1 MNKDQADKIK
11 SLIKLD
17 IDAVAAYEEAL
28 QHIETPSIH
37 KTINM
42 YREDHRRHVTLLSD
56 LLTGAGEVPPERTK
70 DVKGFF
76 IEGFTSLRSV
86 TGEDGALKAM
96 LSNEKI
102 TNRKYQDAYEN
113 WDLDPEVLA
122 VVSDNYE
129 DERRHLSYIE
139 DVLQVRV

>member
-1 MNKDQADKIK
+1 MNKDHVDKIK

-17 IDAVAAYEEAL
+17 IDAAAAYEEAL
-28 QHIETPSIH
+28 EHIETPSIH
-37 KTINM
+37 KTMNM
-42 YREDHRRHVTLLSD
+42 YRDDHQRHVDVLSRLLRD
-56 LLTGAGEVPPERTK
+56 AGEVPPERTK
-70 DVKGFF
+70 DIKGFF

-102 TNRKYQDAYEN
+102 TNRKYQDAYDN
-113 WDLDPEVLA
+113 WDLEPEALA
-122 VVSDNYE
+122 IVSDNYE

-139 DVLQVRV
+139 DVLHVKV